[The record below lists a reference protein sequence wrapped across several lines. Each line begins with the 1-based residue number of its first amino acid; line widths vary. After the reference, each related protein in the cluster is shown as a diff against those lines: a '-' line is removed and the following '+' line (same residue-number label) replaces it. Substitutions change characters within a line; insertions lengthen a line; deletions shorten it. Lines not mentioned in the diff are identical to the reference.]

1 MPEIRDNLADRIV
14 NYIDPVRG
22 VRRRRARMILALT
35 GGYEGAS
42 TSRRGLS
49 KYNPPGGSAD
59 ADINYDLPKLRERSR
74 DLVRNNGLAAGAINT
89 TVTNVVGTGLR
100 LNARIDRKS
109 LGMTEDEAEEF
120 QARAERG
127 FRVWSMECDIERQ
140 LKFYE
145 MQDLVFRSTLES
157 GDCIVILPY
166 LKRSG
171 EAFGLKLQ
179 VIEGDRLSNPNYKT
193 DTKTLSGGVKLDGEG
208 APVGYYILT
217 QHPGDYGKGL
227 TREWR
232 YYSAYTKTGRRSV
245 LHLFR
250 KLRSG
255 QHRGIPHLSPV
266 IELLKQLDRYTEAE
280 IMAAVISGMF
290 TVFVKSES
298 GEGLSPMEPTDDIGG
313 STSDEDY
320 KLDYGAIIEMNP
332 GDDISMAN
340 PGRPNSAFDPFVT
353 AIIRQIGVALEIP
366 YEVLVKHFTSSYSA
380 ARAAMLDA
388 WRFFKSRR
396 SWLVHQFC
404 EPVYEA
410 WMTEAVARGYLYAP
424 GFLND
429 PILRQAYLG
438 AEWIGPSQ
446 GQIDPV
452 KEVSAAEKRLK
463 LKLTTRSEE
472 CVAITGT
479 DWEQKVPQIKRE
491 EEMVGAVE
499 SEEIRG
505 ENGGEENRDDEDGGG
520 REAGT
525 EPEE

>member
-1 MPEIRDNLADRIV
+1 
-14 NYIDPVRG
+14 
-22 VRRRRARMILALT
+22 
-35 GGYEGAS
+35 
-42 TSRRGLS
+42 
-49 KYNPPGGSAD
+49 
-59 ADINYDLPKLRERSR
+59 
-74 DLVRNNGLAAGAINT
+74 
-89 TVTNVVGTGLR
+89 
-100 LNARIDRKS
+100 
-109 LGMTEDEAEEF
+109 
-120 QARAERG
+120 
-127 FRVWSMECDIERQ
+127 
-140 LKFYE
+140 
-145 MQDLVFRSTLES
+145 
-157 GDCIVILPY
+157 
-166 LKRSG
+166 
-171 EAFGLKLQ
+171 
-179 VIEGDRLSNPNYKT
+179 
-193 DTKTLSGGVKLDGEG
+193 
-208 APVGYYILT
+208 
-217 QHPGDYGKGL
+217 
-227 TREWR
+227 
-232 YYSAYTKTGRRSV
+232 
-245 LHLFR
+245 
-250 KLRSG
+250 
-255 QHRGIPHLSPV
+255 
-266 IELLKQLDRYTEAE
+266 
-280 IMAAVISGMF
+280 
-290 TVFVKSES
+290 VKSES